1 MIKIDFS
8 NKNID
13 WKCEYQGSLNPIE
26 GCSRT
31 RQIPFESFKS
41 NKYFITCTPCENMD
55 EKGIPKHSHSIC
67 THCSW
72 HETFNLT
79 CFVQNLELHDEPRK
93 MQVNPDVWENNR
105 QYHIL
110 RRMLEHNKEYDE
122 VKDEPDL
129 YEKVHKIVGKKAF
142 HKVWVEHEQG
152 IKDMRE
158 YIHGQQDT

>member
-1 MIKIDFS
+1 MIKIDFE
-8 NKNID
+8 NKQL
-13 WKCEYQGSLNPIE
+13 EHT
-26 GCSRT
+26 CSDNDHACGKVT
-31 RQIPFESFKS
+31 PLSFEDFK
-41 NKYFITCTPCENMD
+41 NRKYSITCSPCDSKDGNHNWT
-55 EKGIPKHSHSIC
+55 KC
-67 THCSW
+67 THCPVS
-72 HETFNLT
+72 EGYNLT

-110 RRMLEHNKEYDE
+110 RRMLEHGKEYDE

-129 YEKVHKIVGKKAF
+129 YENVHKIVGRQAF

-158 YIHGQQDT
+158 YIDGQQDT